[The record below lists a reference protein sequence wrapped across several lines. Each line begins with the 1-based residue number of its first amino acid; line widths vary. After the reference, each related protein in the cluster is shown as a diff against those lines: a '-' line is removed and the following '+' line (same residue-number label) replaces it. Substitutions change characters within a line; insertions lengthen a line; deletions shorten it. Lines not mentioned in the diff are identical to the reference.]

1 MVLAKERSVS
11 GGKNMYVHSPAST
24 LSCGLARAWPLQTV
38 GSDLCLHLSTYWGK
52 KTTKERKKIIY
63 IYITIYI

>member
-1 MVLAKERSVS
+1 MRGLVLAKERSVS

-52 KTTKERKKIIY
+52 KNTKERKKIIY
-63 IYITIYI
+63 I